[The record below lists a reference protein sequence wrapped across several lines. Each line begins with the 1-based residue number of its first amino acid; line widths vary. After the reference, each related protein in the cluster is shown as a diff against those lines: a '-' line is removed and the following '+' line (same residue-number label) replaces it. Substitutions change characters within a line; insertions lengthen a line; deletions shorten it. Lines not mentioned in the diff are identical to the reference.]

1 MNRTRESFKRGSAK
15 FKSQPKVLV
24 ICEDSKSS
32 KIYMEEASIF
42 YRSHTEVLF
51 DHIGKTD
58 PLNIVSEAVSRSRKY
73 DWVFCVIDRDN
84 HDQINLEKALTLE
97 EINKNKVKVFISY
110 PCFEYWLILHCEFS
124 RAPFSS
130 LPKSAGTSCF
140 SKLKTFPIF
149 NNYTKGNVNGLFKDL
164 LPYLPVAKKHAIKTM
179 QEVIAVN
186 EYNPSTPLHNL
197 IKILET
203 LGNPISI
210 TEDIFQF
217 Q

>member
-1 MNRTRESFKRGSAK
+1 
-15 FKSQPKVLV
+15 
-24 ICEDSKSS
+24 
-32 KIYMEEASIF
+32 
-42 YRSHTEVLF
+42 
-51 DHIGKTD
+51 
-58 PLNIVSEAVSRSRKY
+58 
-73 DWVFCVIDRDN
+73 
-84 HDQINLEKALTLE
+84 
-97 EINKNKVKVFISY
+97 
-110 PCFEYWLILHCEFS
+110 
-124 RAPFSS
+124 

-164 LPYLPVAKKHAIKTM
+164 LTHLPVAKKHAIKTM

-197 IKILET
+197 IEILET